1 MLPKSQ
7 RLHTEDFKD
16 LRKART
22 VHAQHL
28 FIRVAALSGNGTS
41 SPAGRSAVIVAA
53 STYKKAVDRNL
64 LRRRMY
70 HVIAKHP
77 DVLRGES
84 FTVTLKKGA
93 LECTSGELEREFLQ
107 ALSAKGAA

>member
-1 MLPKSQ
+1 MLPKTK
-7 RLHTEDFKD
+7 RLRTEDFKD

-22 VHAQHL
+22 LHAQHL
-28 FIRVAALSGNGTS
+28 FIRVTKLAETSLSMA
-41 SPAGRSAVIVAA
+41 AGRAAVIVAA

-70 HVIAKHP
+70 HAIAKHP
-77 DVLRGES
+77 TLLQGSS

-93 LECTSGELEREFLQ
+93 LACSARELEQELLQ
-107 ALSAKGAA
+107 VLSVKGTA